1 MDPLSFTASIVT
13 VSGVVAASTKI
24 IYNLRD
30 KFKDTPK
37 DIESLIE
44 QLQAFIDLL
53 KELEAQVQDHQ
64 NIIPPQQT
72 LQKLLANAAGCEQQ
86 LTYRSLQIGRTSQ
99 EKVVE
104 LEDLTS
110 SLSDA

>member
-1 MDPLSFTASIVT
+1 MDPLSFTASIMT

-30 KFKDTPK
+30 KFKDAPK
-37 DIESLIE
+37 DIESLME
-44 QLQAFIDLL
+44 QLQAFKDLL
-53 KELEAQVQDHQ
+53 KELEAQVQD
-64 NIIPPQQT
+64 PPKT
-72 LQKLLANAAGCEQQ
+72 LGKFHCANAAGCEQ

-110 SLSDA
+110 SLSQSLCCGKC